1 MINHFEEPPT
11 SYPPTTALRFYLSH
25 NKMDLV
31 DMTVEVLPQVRGLSY
46 FLYYYP
52 CLSAIVIISILVGVQ
67 YVALVGIIATYL
79 LTQWVIKLLQD
90 DRVND
95 DDSDMTRIGMVG
107 EIDDSSKSMRDRS
120 RSKSTEDVT
129 AAREVTIP
137 SRNGSVYTSA
147 VEGKSRGQAARALL
161 RNRRSANVQSR
172 IDAISLSSLA
182 PSEEVVDDDILESKV
197 D

>member
-1 MINHFEEPPT
+1 MRGEKKNSHSNEVVIESTRVILPMINHFEEPPT

-31 DMTVEVLPQVRGLSY
+31 DMTVEVLPQVR
-46 FLYYYP
+46 
-52 CLSAIVIISILVGVQ
+52 
-67 YVALVGIIATYL
+67 
-79 LTQWVIKLLQD
+79 
-90 DRVND
+90 
-95 DDSDMTRIGMVG
+95 DMTRIGMVG